1 MSIMFGRW
9 NFDGEPPETRY
20 VAKVRSALALYSP
33 DDRHAYSIGGVSILY
48 HAFHTTRESRLESQ
62 PLVTRTGSVVT
73 WDGRLDNREQ
83 LIAQLNE
90 PLSGE
95 SADVSIVA
103 AAYDRWETQCFEKL
117 VGDWALSVW
126 NPTNRCL
133 TLAKDPIG
141 PRHLYYTFDKKQVT
155 WSTVLDP
162 LVLFAGRPFKL
173 SEEYIAGWFSF
184 FPAAHLTPYVGIH
197 SVPPSSFLRIEAQ
210 RQTIQKYWNFDP
222 KKRILYR
229 TDAEYEEHFRAV
241 FAESVRRRARSD
253 VPILAEL
260 SGGMDSSS
268 IVCMADTLK
277 AQGLSDVPRIDTVSY
292 YDDSEPNWN
301 ERPYFAKVEDKRG
314 RVGRHINAK
323 ERITIFPE
331 YECGRFAGTPG
342 SGTKPN
348 AMHLEFARHLKSEGS
363 RVVLSGLGGDEVLG
377 GVPTPTPELADL
389 LARGNIGEFGKQIV
403 RWALTTRKPLLY
415 LFAETLGSFLPVGVL
430 PQPRHKRPPEW
441 IYPSF
446 AKQNRAALSGYDTRL
461 NLFGPLPTFQQNL
474 TTLEGLRRQL
484 ACSTLQLDP
493 PLERRYPYLDR
504 DLLEF
509 IYAVPREQL
518 LRPGQRRSL
527 MRRALA
533 GIVPGEIL
541 NRNRKALVTRSPV
554 IAISSEWD
562 LLVRMTDHMVSDSL
576 GIVDSKSFLEA
587 LKKARHTSGEQIVPL
602 MRTVA
607 VEMWLK
613 NVAHRESPFTGGTIT
628 KERRDEYL
636 ARESSLFPK
645 HTFFSAE
652 NYLNKERG

>member
-9 NFDGEPPETRY
+9 NFEGEPPESQY
-20 VAKVRSALALYSP
+20 VDKVRSALALYSP
-33 DDRHAYSIGGVSILY
+33 DDHHVYSSGGVSILY
-48 HAFHTTRESRLESQ
+48 DAFHTTRQSRLEYQ
-62 PLVTRTGSVVT
+62 PFVTRTGCVVT

-83 LIAQLNE
+83 LIAQLNDS
-90 PLSGE
+90 LSTE

-141 PRHLYYTFDKKQVT
+141 PRHLYYTFDKKQIT
-155 WSTVLDP
+155 WSTVLEP
-162 LVLFAGRPFKL
+162 LILFAGKAFTLNK
-173 SEEYIAGWFSF
+173 EYIAGWFSF

-197 SVPPSSFLRIEAQ
+197 SVPPSSFVRVEAQ
-210 RQTIQKYWNFDP
+210 EQTIQNYWNFDG

-241 FAESVRRRARSD
+241 FSESVRRRARSD

-314 RVGRHINAK
+314 RVGRHINANA
-323 ERITIFPE
+323 RITILPE
-331 YECGRFAGTPG
+331 YEDGRFAATPG
-342 SGTKPN
+342 SGAKPD
-348 AMHLEFARHLKSEGS
+348 AMHLEFARHLKSEGN

-377 GVPTPTPELADL
+377 GVPTPIPELADL
-389 LARGNIGEFGKQIV
+389 FARGNAGEFGKQIV
-403 RWALTTRKPLLY
+403 RWALATRKPLLY
-415 LFAETLGSFLPVGVL
+415 LFAETLRSFLPVGIL
-430 PQPRHKRPPEW
+430 PQPRHKRHPEW
-441 IYPSF
+441 LYPSF
-446 AKQNRAALSGYDTRL
+446 AKQNRVALSGYDTRL
-461 NLFGPLPTFQQNL
+461 NLFGPLPTFQENL
-474 TTLEGLRRQL
+474 ETLEVLRRQL
-484 ACSTLQLDP
+484 ACSTLHFDP

-518 LRPGQRRSL
+518 VRPGQRRSL

-533 GIVPGEIL
+533 GIVPDEVL
-541 NRNRKALVTRSPV
+541 NRKRKALVTRSPV

-576 GIVDSKSFLEA
+576 GIVDSKLFREA
-587 LKKARHTSGEQIVPL
+587 LKKARLTSGEQIVPL

-613 NVAHRESPFTGGTIT
+613 NIVRWAPQLTGGSIT
-628 KERRDEYL
+628 NGRREEYL
-636 ARESSLFPK
+636 AGKSSLFPK
-645 HTFFSAE
+645 QAFFSAE
-652 NYLNKERG
+652 NYFNKERG